1 MTTLRLK
8 KRLTEIIKSDT
19 CLVYLWAP
27 LLALIIMWY
36 MPVGW
41 LIMIAATFYDKELRK
56 DGWPY
61 WMILAYCIVAT
72 IQVQINFQ
80 VNTPL
85 D

>member
-1 MTTLRLK
+1 
-8 KRLTEIIKSDT
+8 
-19 CLVYLWAP
+19 
-27 LLALIIMWY
+27 MWY